1 MRAEP
6 TNTKKVYNYTIEL
19 DRKLSDI
26 NHGCV
31 CICTSNGKQYVVKIL
46 YKSICN
52 KLNNRENSWERMEE
66 CKKR

>member
-31 CICTSNGKQYVVKIL
+31 CICTSNGK
-46 YKSICN
+46 
-52 KLNNRENSWERMEE
+52 
-66 CKKR
+66 